1 MQPVFILRHA
11 DGAGPGYLA
20 EFLALR
26 RVPLELFRLDQ
37 DETMPATL
45 SHASGLVV
53 MGGPR
58 PREGRHGASAAAG
71 SPTFERECELVVEAC
86 NRGLPVIGHGFGAE
100 IVCLALGGSVAT
112 DPNREI
118 GWFPVQAAGGTI
130 TKGWWQGLPA
140 NTEVFHW
147 RDTTLSRPTG
157 ADALIRCDQLQGDQ
171 LRGDQVQG
179 DQGFVLDKVLAL
191 QCHLQVTPKMV
202 TEWVARYR
210 EALRPVDGPSG
221 RVQTETE
228 ITRAL
233 PQRVRALRRLADPV
247 YTRWLE
253 GFGEQAGE

>member
-58 PREGRHGASAAAG
+58 QASAAAV
-71 SPTFERECELVVEAC
+71 SPTFERECDLVVEAC
-86 NRGLPVIGHGFGAE
+86 DRGLPVIGHGFGAE

-118 GWFPVQAAGGTI
+118 GWFPVQAAGGTLA
-130 TKGWWQGLPA
+130 KRWWQGLPA
-140 NTEVFHW
+140 DTEVFHW

-157 ADALIRCDQLQGDQ
+157 ADALIR
-171 LRGDQVQG
+171 
-179 DQGFVLDKVLAL
+179 
-191 QCHLQVTPKMV
+191 
-202 TEWVARYR
+202 
-210 EALRPVDGPSG
+210 S
-221 RVQTETE
+221 
-228 ITRAL
+228 
-233 PQRVRALRRLADPV
+233 
-247 YTRWLE
+247 
-253 GFGEQAGE
+253 

>member
-1 MQPVFILRHA
+1 VQPVFILRHA

-53 MGGPR
+53 VGGPR
-58 PREGRHGASAAAG
+58 QASTAAG
-71 SPTFERECELVVEAC
+71 SPTFERECDLVVEAC
-86 NRGLPVIGHGFGAE
+86 DRGLPVIGHGFGAE

-112 DPNREI
+112 DPKREI
-118 GWFPVQAAGGTI
+118 GWFPVRAADGAI
-130 TKGWWQGLPA
+130 AKHWWQGLPT
-140 NTEVFHW
+140 NTEVFHC

-157 ADALIRCDQLQGDQ
+157 ADALIRS
-171 LRGDQVQG
+171 
-179 DQGFVLDKVLAL
+179 DQGFVLDKVLAF
-191 QCHLQVTPKMV
+191 QCHLQVTPKIV
-202 TEWVARYR
+202 TEWVARYHD
-210 EALRPVDGPSG
+210 ALRPADGPSG

-233 PQRVRALRRLADPV
+233 PQRVRALRRIADPV

-253 GFGEQAGE
+253 GFGERPERK

>member
-1 MQPVFILRHA
+1 MQPVFIFRHA

-37 DETMPATL
+37 NETMPATL
-45 SHASGLVV
+45 AHASGLVV

-58 PREGRHGASAAAG
+58 EASAAAG
-71 SPTFERECELVVEAC
+71 SPTLERECELVVEASD
-86 NRGLPVIGHGFGAE
+86 RDLPVIGHGFGAE

-118 GWFPVQAAGGTI
+118 GWFPVRAADGTLA
-130 TKGWWQGLPA
+130 KRWWQDLPA
-140 NTEVFHW
+140 DTEVFHW
-147 RDTTLSRPTG
+147 RDTTLSRPPG
-157 ADALIRCDQLQGDQ
+157 ADALLQRDQA
-171 LRGDQVQG
+171 
-179 DQGFVLDKVLAL
+179 FVMDKVLAL

-202 TEWVARYR
+202 TEWVARYHG
-210 EALRPVDGPSG
+210 ALDGPSG

-233 PQRVRALRRLADPV
+233 PQRVRALRRIADPF

-253 GFGEQAGE
+253 GFGERPESK

>member
-1 MQPVFILRHA
+1 MQPVFIFRHA

-45 SHASGLVV
+45 SHASALVV

-58 PREGRHGASAAAG
+58 QASAAAV

-86 NRGLPVIGHGFGAE
+86 DRGLPVIGHGLGAE
-100 IVCLALGGSVAT
+100 IVCLALGGSVAA

-118 GWFPVQAAGGTI
+118 GWFPVRAADGATA
-130 TKGWWQGLPA
+130 KHWWQGLPA

-147 RDTTLSRPTG
+147 HDTTLSRPTG
-157 ADALIRCDQLQGDQ
+157 ADALIKGN
-171 LRGDQVQG
+171 QVQG

-191 QCHLQVTPKMV
+191 QCHLQVTAKMV
-202 TEWVARYR
+202 TDWVARYH
-210 EALRPVDGPSG
+210 EALDGAADGPSG

-233 PQRVRALRRLADPV
+233 PQRVRALRRIADPI

-253 GFGEQAGE
+253 GFGERPESK

>member
-1 MQPVFILRHA
+1 MQPVFIFRHA

-26 RVPLELFRLDQ
+26 CVPLELFRLDQ

-58 PREGRHGASAAAG
+58 EASAATG
-71 SPTFERECELVVEAC
+71 PPTFERECDRVVEAC
-86 NRGLPVIGHGFGAE
+86 DRGLPVLGHGFGAE

-118 GWFPVQAAGGTI
+118 GWFPVRAEDGATA
-130 TKGWWQGLPA
+130 KRWWQGLPA
-140 NTEVFHW
+140 TTEVFHW
-147 RDTTLSRPTG
+147 RDTTLCRPTG
-157 ADALIRCDQLQGDQ
+157 ADPLIRS
-171 LRGDQVQG
+171 
-179 DQGFVLDKVLAL
+179 DQGFVMDKVLAL

-202 TEWVARYR
+202 TEWVARYHDGLQGH
-210 EALRPVDGPSG
+210 ADGPSA

-233 PQRVRALRRLADPV
+233 PQRVRAQRRIADPV

-253 GFGEQAGE
+253 AFGERPDSQ

>member
-37 DETMPATL
+37 NETMPATL
-45 SHASGLVV
+45 AYASGLVV

-58 PREGRHGASAAAG
+58 PGEGRHSASAATG
-71 SPTFERECELVVEAC
+71 SPTFERECELVVEASD
-86 NRGLPVIGHGFGAE
+86 RGLPVIGHGFGAD

-118 GWFPVQAAGGTI
+118 GWFPVRAAHGTLA
-130 TKGWWQGLPA
+130 KRWWPDLPA
-140 NTEVFHW
+140 DTEVFHW
-147 RDTTLSRPTG
+147 RDTTLSRPPA
-157 ADALIRCDQLQGDQ
+157 ADALIQSNQGFAM
-171 LRGDQVQG
+171 G
-179 DQGFVLDKVLAL
+179 DQGFVMDKVLAL

-202 TEWVARYR
+202 TEWVARYH
-210 EALRPVDGPSG
+210 ETLRPAAGRSD

-233 PQRVRALRRLADPV
+233 SQRVRALRQIANPL

-253 GFGEQAGE
+253 GFGERPESK

>member
-1 MQPVFILRHA
+1 MQPVFIIRHA

-26 RVPLELFRLDQ
+26 RVPLEMFRLDQ
-37 DETMPATL
+37 SETMPATL

-58 PREGRHGASAAAG
+58 EAAAAAE
-71 SPTFERECELVVEAC
+71 SPTFERECDLVVEAC
-86 NRGLPVIGHGFGAE
+86 DRGLPVIGHGFGAE

-118 GWFPVQAAGGTI
+118 GWFPVQAAGGTLA
-130 TKGWWQGLPA
+130 KRWWQGLPA
-140 NTEVFHW
+140 DTEVFHW

-157 ADALIRCDQLQGDQ
+157 ADALIRSDQA
-171 LRGDQVQG
+171 RGDQVQS
-179 DQGFVLDKVLAL
+179 DQGFVMDKVLAL

-202 TEWVARYR
+202 TEWVASYH
-210 EALRPVDGPSG
+210 EALRPADGPSG

-233 PQRVRALRRLADPV
+233 PQRVRALRRIADPV

-253 GFGEQAGE
+253 GFGERPETK

>member
-58 PREGRHGASAAAG
+58 QASAAAV
-71 SPTFERECELVVEAC
+71 SPTFERECDLVVEAC
-86 NRGLPVIGHGFGAE
+86 DRGLPVIGHGFGAE

-118 GWFPVQAAGGTI
+118 GWFPVQASGGTLA
-130 TKGWWQGLPA
+130 KQWWQGVPTD
-140 NTEVFHW
+140 TEVFHW

-157 ADALIRCDQLQGDQ
+157 ADALIRCDQI
-171 LRGDQVQG
+171 RG

-202 TEWVARYR
+202 TEWVARYH
-210 EALRPVDGPSG
+210 EVLDGPADGPSD

-233 PQRVRALRRLADPV
+233 PQRVRALRRIADPF

-253 GFGEQAGE
+253 GFGERPESK

>member
-58 PREGRHGASAAAG
+58 QASTAAG
-71 SPTFERECELVVEAC
+71 SPTFERECDLVVEAC
-86 NRGLPVIGHGFGAE
+86 DRGLPVIGHGFGAE

-112 DPNREI
+112 DPKREI
-118 GWFPVQAAGGTI
+118 GWFPVRAADGAI
-130 TKGWWQGLPA
+130 AKHWWQGLPT

-157 ADALIRCDQLQGDQ
+157 TDALIRSNQGFAM
-171 LRGDQVQG
+171 G

-202 TEWVARYR
+202 TEWVARYHD
-210 EALRPVDGPSG
+210 ALRPADGPSG

-233 PQRVRALRRLADPV
+233 PQRVRALRRIADRV

-253 GFGEQAGE
+253 GFVERPERK

>member
-58 PREGRHGASAAAG
+58 QASAAAV
-71 SPTFERECELVVEAC
+71 SPTFERECDLVVEAC
-86 NRGLPVIGHGFGAE
+86 DRGLPVIGHGFGAE

-118 GWFPVQAAGGTI
+118 GWFPVQASGGTLA
-130 TKGWWQGLPA
+130 KQWWQGVPTD
-140 NTEVFHW
+140 TEVFHW

-157 ADALIRCDQLQGDQ
+157 ADALIRSDQ

-202 TEWVARYR
+202 TEWVARYH
-210 EALRPVDGPSG
+210 EALDGPADGPSG

-233 PQRVRALRRLADPV
+233 PQRVRALRRIADPV

-253 GFGEQAGE
+253 GFGERPESK

>member
-1 MQPVFILRHA
+1 VQPVFILRHA

-58 PREGRHGASAAAG
+58 QSSAAAV
-71 SPTFERECELVVEAC
+71 SPTFERECDLVVEAC
-86 NRGLPVIGHGFGAE
+86 DRGLPVIGHGFGAE
-100 IVCLALGGSVAT
+100 IVCLALGGSMAT
-112 DPNREI
+112 DPNCEI
-118 GWFPVQAAGGTI
+118 GWFPVQAAGGTVA
-130 TKGWWQGLPA
+130 KRWWQGLPA
-140 NTEVFHW
+140 DTEVFHW

-157 ADALIRCDQLQGDQ
+157 SDALIRSDQI
-171 LRGDQVQG
+171 RG

-202 TEWVARYR
+202 TEWVARYH
-210 EALRPVDGPSG
+210 EALRPADGPSG

-233 PQRVRALRRLADPV
+233 PQRVRALRRIADPF

-253 GFGEQAGE
+253 GFGERPERK

>member
-45 SHASGLVV
+45 SHASGLVL

-58 PREGRHGASAAAG
+58 QASAAER
-71 SPTFERECELVVEAC
+71 SPTFERECDLVVEAC
-86 NRGLPVIGHGFGAE
+86 DRGLPVIGHGFGAE

-118 GWFPVQAAGGTI
+118 GWFPVRAAGGATA
-130 TKGWWQGLPA
+130 KRWWQGLPA
-140 NTEVFHW
+140 DTEIFHW

-157 ADALIRCDQLQGDQ
+157 ADALIQSDR
-171 LRGDQVQG
+171 V
-179 DQGFVLDKVLAL
+179 FVLDKVLAL

-202 TEWVARYR
+202 TEWVAHYH
-210 EALRPVDGPSG
+210 EALDGPANGPSG

-233 PQRVRALRRLADPV
+233 PQRVRALRRIADPV
-247 YTRWLE
+247 YSRWLE
-253 GFGEQAGE
+253 GFGERPGSN

>member
-1 MQPVFILRHA
+1 MQPVFIFRHA
-11 DGAGPGYLA
+11 DGAGPCYLA

-26 RVPLELFRLDQ
+26 RVPLELFRLEQ

-58 PREGRHGASAAAG
+58 HASASAAAG
-71 SPTFERECELVVEAC
+71 SPTFERECDLVVEAC
-86 NRGLPVIGHGFGAE
+86 DRGLPVIGHGFGAE

-118 GWFPVQAAGGTI
+118 GWFPVRVAGGATA
-130 TKGWWQGLPA
+130 KRWWQGMPA
-140 NTEVFHW
+140 DTEVFHW

-157 ADALIRCDQLQGDQ
+157 ADALIQS
-171 LRGDQVQG
+171 DQV
-179 DQGFVLDKVLAL
+179 FVLDKVLAL

-202 TEWVARYR
+202 TEWVAHYH
-210 EALRPVDGPSG
+210 EALDGPDDGPSG

-233 PQRVRALRRLADPV
+233 PQRVRALRRIADPV
-247 YTRWLE
+247 YSRWLE
-253 GFGEQAGE
+253 GFGERPE

>member
-1 MQPVFILRHA
+1 VQPVFIIRHA

-26 RVPLELFRLDQ
+26 GVQLELFRLDQ
-37 DETMPATL
+37 NETMPATL

-58 PREGRHGASAAAG
+58 EASADAG
-71 SPTFERECELVVEAC
+71 SPMFERECDLVVEAC
-86 NRGLPVIGHGFGAE
+86 DRGLPVIGHGFGAE

-118 GWFPVQAAGGTI
+118 GWFPVQAADGTLA
-130 TKGWWQGLPA
+130 KRWWQGFPA
-140 NTEVFHW
+140 DTEVFHW
-147 RDTTLSRPTG
+147 RDTTLSRPAG
-157 ADALIRCDQLQGDQ
+157 ADALIRCDP
-171 LRGDQVQG
+171 LRGHPLRGEQAQS

-202 TEWVARYR
+202 TEWVARYH
-210 EALRPVDGPSG
+210 EALRPADGPSG

-228 ITRAL
+228 ITHAL
-233 PQRVRALRRLADPV
+233 PQRVRALRRIADPV

-253 GFGEQAGE
+253 GFGERPESK

>member
-1 MQPVFILRHA
+1 MQPVFIIRHA

-58 PREGRHGASAAAG
+58 QASTAAR
-71 SPTFERECELVVEAC
+71 SPTLERECDLVVEAC
-86 NRGLPVIGHGFGAE
+86 DRGLPVIGHGFGAE

-118 GWFPVQAAGGTI
+118 GWFPVRAADGAI
-130 TKGWWQGLPA
+130 AKHWWQGLPT

-157 ADALIRCDQLQGDQ
+157 ADALIRSDQA
-171 LRGDQVQG
+171 RGDQARA

-202 TEWVARYR
+202 TEWVARYH
-210 EALRPVDGPSG
+210 EALRPADGPSG

-233 PQRVRALRRLADPV
+233 PQRVRALRRIADPV

-253 GFGEQAGE
+253 GFGERPERK

>member
-1 MQPVFILRHA
+1 MQPVFIIRHA

-58 PREGRHGASAAAG
+58 PREGRHGASAAAAS
-71 SPTFERECELVVEAC
+71 SPTFERECDLVVEAC
-86 NRGLPVIGHGFGAE
+86 DRGLPVIGHGFGAE

-118 GWFPVQAAGGTI
+118 GWFPVRAAGGTI
-130 TKGWWQGLPA
+130 AKRWWQGLPS

-147 RDTTLSRPTG
+147 RDTTLSLPAG
-157 ADALIRCDQLQGDQ
+157 ADALIQSDQIQS
-171 LRGDQVQG
+171 
-179 DQGFVLDKVLAL
+179 DQGFVMDKALAL

-202 TEWVARYR
+202 TEWVTRYHD
-210 EALRPVDGPSG
+210 ALHGPADGPSG
-221 RVQTETE
+221 RVQTQTE
-228 ITRAL
+228 ITRSL
-233 PQRVRALRRLADPV
+233 PQRVRALRRITDPV

-253 GFGEQAGE
+253 GFGERPESQ